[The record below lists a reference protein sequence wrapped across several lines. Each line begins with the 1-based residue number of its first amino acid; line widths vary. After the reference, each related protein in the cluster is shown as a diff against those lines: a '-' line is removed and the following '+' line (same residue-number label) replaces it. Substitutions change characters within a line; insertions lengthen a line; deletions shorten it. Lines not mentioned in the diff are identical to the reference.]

1 LAKGATLATERGY
14 DEAAGGWVPEHS
26 WALVKLREVI
36 AKKLNIASRV
46 ARHRPS
52 EGGKD
57 TSEGRKWRYVRHVE
71 AEK

>member
-1 LAKGATLATERGY
+1 LAKGAILATERGY

-46 ARHRPS
+46 ARHRARERGKEMS
-52 EGGKD
+52 E
-57 TSEGRKWRYVRHVE
+57 SRKWRCVRHIE